1 MSVIR
6 GLLDVC
12 HQGFIK
18 MSVIRGLSRCFGML
32 LLVPSW
38 EIFSR
43 PIGHFGIKI
52 TGVRMKILGILHDF
66 RIFFVGRP

>member
-6 GLLDVC
+6 GLSRCLSSGVYL
-12 HQGFIK
+12 